1 MKVLVKVPVGVL
13 EEVLKEGF
21 VKGVKEV
28 PKEVL
33 VGALVWALVMVRW
46 LEISLA
52 TLRSPWFR
60 IPMISAQKF
69 GHKYANIILQLLI

>member
-1 MKVLVKVPVGVL
+1 MKVPVGVL

-69 GHKYANIILQLLI
+69 GHPAAPYITHKCTN